1 MLIIIILS
9 IPYVQTTIAKKV
21 TTKLNEEFGTDI
33 YISRLGLNWKGEVD
47 IREVYIADHHQDTL
61 IFAKSLQ
68 TNILSIKNLIEGELN
83 FGFINLNQ
91 AKFYLKTYEGEENDN
106 ISIFAEKF
114 NSDKPQKSDAKFEL
128 FANNVSFKDSKVK
141 IIDEGFEDSEIFNLN
156 EINIKAKKLLI
167 RGPTVFTDIKKLSLK
182 ARRGFVIKD
191 LIADFSYTTT
201 DLKLEKLNLKTEGSS
216 INGDILLSYD
226 EIVGMSD
233 FENSVSISAGFEKSQ
248 ISTND
253 LNAFYNEFAKSQ
265 FIDLTGVFNGKVN
278 NFAFTEANI
287 NSKGIKL
294 RGDFVF
300 TDLLEKDK
308 DFLIQAK
315 NHTITAN
322 YNSLSRFM
330 PHILGDVL
338 PKDISSLGDIKFS
351 GNTKISNTSLE
362 TESTLSSS
370 LGLAKTNIKINDIT
384 DIENASYIG
393 EVLFT
398 NFDLGTLTNSISF
411 GTITANLK
419 VKGQGFTQQSV
430 NTEINGTIPSFIFEG
445 YDYRNII
452 VSGNL
457 KNPLFDGELIIDDP
471 NIKMNFKGL
480 IKVSD
485 LTNQFDFEADVSYA
499 ELNKLNLIKRDSISV
514 FAGKIVM
521 KMNGKTLDNTHGF
534 ISFKQTFYQN
544 ENEDFYFDDFSIT
557 SKKNGINREIEI
569 NSPDIITGKISGDF
583 LIEDIPHLFKNG
595 VGSIYTNY
603 TPIEV
608 TNDQYIDYD
617 FKIYNKIVEVFVPE
631 IRFGDNTRI
640 KGSVFSDES
649 KFKLDFQSPEILLF
663 NNYLEKVNLQVDND
677 NPLFNTYV
685 SVDSLGS
692 GFYNLKDVE
701 FINKTIHDTLYIRS
715 TFKGGKK
722 KEDLFNLSLYHT
734 INPEGKSV
742 VGVKKSDITYKE
754 NVWYLNEKNDQ
765 LNKIVF
771 DNELKLVKFDSIVLN
786 HNNEIIQFAGSMKDT
801 TRKNLRVQF
810 NNVNIGNITPEIDS
824 LRLYGNVNGRLNIIQ
839 KQGDYFPTSSVLIDN
854 ISINDF
860 DYGDLDINIK
870 GNSNFTFYDLN
881 ATLTNEK
888 LKSIDVA
895 GHISSPSGSDAK
907 IQLNIDLNDFDL
919 SAITPFGG
927 DVITDIRGLTSGSA
941 QLTGNLS
948 SPDILGNFIL
958 KDSGLNIPYLNIDF
972 DLDDRSNLIITK
984 DKLEILETH
993 ITDTK
998 YKTKGLLSGFAS
1010 HTNFGDW
1017 RLDLNINTDNLVAL
1031 DTPASPEELYYGT
1044 AFISGSAKINGPIE
1058 ELVID
1063 VIARTEENTVFK
1075 IPLNDTESIGD
1086 NSFIKFLSPKE
1097 KDARLR
1103 GEDLIT
1109 KRLTGLSLNFELD
1122 INKNAE
1128 VEVVIDQ
1135 INKSALRGRGA
1146 GTLLIEINTL
1156 GKFNMWGDFIVY
1168 QGIYDFRYGKI
1179 IRKEIEVE
1187 RDGTITW
1194 DGIPSDAAL
1203 NLKAIYKTK
1212 ANPSALLDDPTINR
1226 KIPVEVIIDLTDK
1239 ISQPELIFDISFPE
1253 VSSTVR
1259 SELEYKL
1266 QTQEEREK
1274 QALFLITTGS
1284 FISDAAGQ
1292 NAISGTL
1299 TEGFNAILAE
1309 LLADDDAI
1317 INFAPYYDIG
1327 VDTVELETEDEI
1339 GLQFSTQIS
1348 ERIIINGKVGIP
1360 VGGVND
1366 SSVAGDLDVQWL
1378 VNEDGSLR
1386 INFFNRQAEL
1396 QFIGEDQTFEQ
1407 GAGISYSVD
1416 FNTMK
1421 ELVKKFF
1428 GKDIALESS
1437 TDNVLPDDNEAP
1449 ENFTT
1454 KTKKE
1459 KN

>member
-1 MLIIIILS
+1 M
-9 IPYVQTTIAKKV
+9 
-21 TTKLNEEFGTDI
+21 
-33 YISRLGLNWKGEVD
+33 
-47 IREVYIADHHQDTL
+47 
-61 IFAKSLQ
+61 
-68 TNILSIKNLIEGELN
+68 IEGELN
-83 FGFINLNQ
+83 FGFVDLNQ
-91 AKFYLKTYEGEENDN
+91 AKFYLKTYKGEDNDN

-114 NSDKPQKSDAKFEL
+114 NSDKPKSEKEKEFEL
-128 FANNVSFKDSKVK
+128 YANNVSFTDSKVK
-141 IIDEGFEDSEIFNLN
+141 IIDGDLENPEIFNLK
-156 EINIKAKKLLI
+156 EINLKAKKLLI
-167 RGPTVFTDIKKLSLK
+167 KGANVFTDIKTLSLK
-182 ARRGFVIKD
+182 AKRGFVIKD
-191 LIADFSYTTT
+191 LIANFSYTAT
-201 DLKLEKLNLKTEGSS
+201 DLRLDKLNLKTEGSL
-216 INGDILLSYD
+216 IKGDINLSYG
-226 EIVGMSD
+226 EQVGMSD
-233 FENSVSISAGFEKSQ
+233 FENSVTITAKFKNTQ

-253 LNAFYNEFAKSQ
+253 LNAFYNEFAYRE
-265 FIDLTGVFNGKVN
+265 FIDVTGDFKGTLN
-278 NFAFTEANI
+278 NFTFSKAKI
-287 NSKGIKL
+287 KSKGVQLK
-294 RGDFVF
+294 GDFVF
-300 TDLLEKDK
+300 TDLLKEDK

-315 NHTITAN
+315 RHTITAN
-322 YNSLSRFM
+322 YYSLSRFM
-330 PHILGDVL
+330 PRILGDVL
-338 PKDISSLGDIKFS
+338 PKELRSLGAIKFE
-351 GNTKISNTSLE
+351 GNTNITKSSLE

-370 LGLAKTNIKINDIT
+370 LGYAKTSIKIIDINDI
-384 DIENASYIG
+384 EKASYNGNI
-393 EVLFT
+393 LFE
-398 NFDLGTLTNSISF
+398 NFDLGKLVKSKSF
-411 GTITANLK
+411 GTITSNLH
-419 VKGQGFTQQSV
+419 VEGQGFTQQSV
-430 NTEINGTIPSFIFEG
+430 NTEIKGTILSFIFEG

-457 KNPLFDGELIIDDP
+457 KNPVFDGELIIDDP
-471 NIKMNFKGL
+471 NIKMEFKGL
-480 IKVSD
+480 VKVSD
-485 LTNQFDFEADVSYA
+485 LSNQFDFEADVSYA
-499 ELNKLNLIKRDSISV
+499 ELNKLNLMKRDSISV

-521 KMNGKTLDNTHGF
+521 QMNGKTVDNTHGF

-544 ENEDFYFDDFSIT
+544 ENEDFYFDDFNIT
-557 SKKNGINREIEI
+557 SKKNGIKRLIEI
-569 NSPDIITGKISGDF
+569 NSPDIITGKISGEF
-583 LIEDIPHLFKNG
+583 LIKDIPHLFKNG
-595 VGSIYTNY
+595 IGSIYTNY
-603 TPIEV
+603 TPVEV
-608 TNDQYIDYD
+608 TNNQYIDYD

-640 KGSVFSDES
+640 RGSVFSDES
-649 KFKLDFQSPEILLF
+649 KFKLDFRSPEILVF

-677 NPLFNTYV
+677 NPLFNAYV
-685 SVDSLGS
+685 SVDSLNN

-701 FINKTIHDTLYIRS
+701 FINKTINDTLYIRS

-734 INPEGKSV
+734 IDPEGKSV
-742 VGVKKSDITYKE
+742 IGVKKSDITYKE
-754 NVWYLNEKNDQ
+754 NVWYLNEKNNQ

-771 DNELKLVKFDSIVLN
+771 DNDFKLVKFDSIVLN
-786 HNNEIIQFAGSMKDT
+786 HNDEIIQFAGSMNDT
-801 TRKNLRVQF
+801 THKNIKFRF
-810 NNVNIGNITPEIDS
+810 KDVNIGNITPHVDS
-824 LRLYGNVNGRLNIIQ
+824 LRLKGNINGNLSILQ
-839 KQGDYFPTSSVLIDN
+839 KQGDYYPTSSVLIDH
-854 ISINDF
+854 ISVNDV
-860 DYGDLDINIK
+860 DYGDLVINIQ
-870 GNSNFTFYDLN
+870 GNNNLTYYDLN
-881 ATLTNEK
+881 ATLVNNDI
-888 LKSIDVA
+888 KSIDVA
-895 GHISSPSGSDAK
+895 GNINSSGVRGPQ
-907 IQLNIDLNDFDL
+907 ILLNIDLNDFDL
-919 SAITPFGG
+919 RAITPFGG
-927 DVITDIRGLTSGSA
+927 EVITDIRGLTSGSA
-941 QLTGNLS
+941 QLTGNLN

-958 KDSGLNIPYLNIDF
+958 KDGGLKVPYLNIDF
-972 DLDDRSNLIITK
+972 DLDNRSNLIVTK

-998 YKTKGLLSGFAS
+998 YNTTGILSGFAS

-1017 RLDLNINTDNLVAL
+1017 RLDLNVNTNNLLVL
-1031 DTPASPEELYYGT
+1031 DTPASPDELYYGT

-1063 VIARTEENTVFK
+1063 VVASTEENTVFK
-1075 IPLNDTESIGD
+1075 IPLSDTETIGD
-1086 NSFIKFLSPKE
+1086 DSFIKFLSPKE

-1103 GEDLIT
+1103 GEDLAT

-1168 QGIYDFRYGKI
+1168 KGIYDFRYGKI

-1194 DGIPSDAAL
+1194 DGKPSEAEL

-1226 KIPVEVIIDLTDK
+1226 KIPVEVEIDLTDK

-1317 INFAPYYDIG
+1317 INFAPYYDMG

-1366 SSVAGDLDVQWL
+1366 SSVAGDVDVQWL

-1386 INFFNRQAEL
+1386 VNFFNRQAEL

-1428 GKDIALESS
+1428 GKDIELES
-1437 TDNVLPDDNEAP
+1437 TNDEILPDDNEVP
-1449 ENFTT
+1449 VNFTT

-1459 KN
+1459 EN